1 MNFTEEQLMAIE
13 ETGKNI
19 IVSAGAGSGK
29 TAVLTERVK
38 QKLLNGI
45 HINELL
51 VLTFTNAAAKE
62 MKERIRKAISK
73 IPSLKPELDLI
84 DGAYI
89 TTFDS
94 FSLSMVKKYHTVLNI
109 TNKIEITEEGI
120 INLKKNEILD
130 TIFEKKYLS
139 PTKRF
144 LSLINDFCLKDD
156 NELKK
161 SILDIYQKLELK
173 TNKDE
178 YLRNYIDSYYN
189 EENIN
194 KCILEYIDI
203 LKEKQREL
211 NESIK
216 DLDDYF
222 DTDFISKIEANFKKL
237 LEANNYNDF
246 LQGIEY
252 KIIQVPRNT
261 IEIGKIKKQK
271 VYDIAKKIK
280 ELLIYKSTEEIK
292 EEILSTKNNTEE
304 IISIIIELDKR
315 LTNYKLENNI
325 YNFNDIASL
334 SIKVIEENEDI
345 KEELKNSFKEICID
359 EYQDTSDIQEKFIS
373 LIENNNVYMVGDV
386 KQSIY
391 RFRNAN
397 PYIFKS
403 KYDSYSKNENGIKI
417 DLLKNFRSRRE
428 VLENINEIFNQIM
441 SNKIGGAN
449 YKETHQMVFGNI
461 SYEKEGKTT
470 QNNYLEL
477 LTYDKKNL
485 GNISESEQEA
495 FIIGMDIKNKIK
507 NKYLIY
513 DKDLKELRPI
523 EYKDFVILLDKSKYF
538 DLYKKIFEYLQ
549 IPLSILKEESLM
561 KEDDILVLKS
571 IIELLICIKENLF
584 EEKFKYAYTSI
595 SRSFLY
601 KLSDEEIYN
610 IFINDSYK
618 TTELY
623 KIGEALVK
631 DMDIIPLSELYL
643 KILDVFHYEE
653 KLITIGNIKEYRIR
667 EEYLYN
673 LCKNYEKN
681 GNTIEDFLDYLNQ
694 IFDSTNDL
702 KFNMN
707 ITSSNSVKIMTIHKS
722 KGLEF
727 PICYFASF
735 QSRFN
740 IQELKEKILYDNKYG
755 IILPK
760 VDEYYKDTII
770 KTLCKKNYKREEIS
784 EKIRLFYVALTRA
797 KEKMIMV
804 IPEEEVIEEEL
815 TESIK
820 ESYNSFLSI
829 VRSIYQT
836 FLPYKKDI
844 NIRVTKDYLN
854 NTKERN
860 LKVEKEHTLEVK
872 EINIEN
878 EEIEKTH
885 YSKSSLHIPTKEE
898 VEVMDFGTKVHEIL
912 ELIDFNSY
920 DLSNY
925 KINKY
930 VKEKINSFINS
941 NFMKDKLNNK
951 MYKEYEFIYE
961 EDNKISHGIIDLLI
975 EKDNE
980 MIIVDYKLK
989 NIEDRE
995 YDKQLNGY
1003 KKVIEKL
1010 TNKKT
1015 SCYLYSIINEQVREI
1030 CYD

>member
-120 INLKKNEILD
+120 INLKKNELLD
-130 TIFEKKYLS
+130 TIFEEKYLS

-252 KIIQVPRNT
+252 KTIQVPRNT

-631 DMDIIPLSELYL
+631 DMDIIPLSKLYL

-872 EINIEN
+872 EINIEK
-878 EEIEKTH
+878 EEIEETH

-941 NFMKDKLNNK
+941 KFMKDKLNNK

-989 NIEDRE
+989 NIEDME

-1015 SCYLYSIINEQVREI
+1015 SCYLYSIIDEQVREI